1 MLAVLLLAGGRVVSV
16 DRLVDAVWGEDV
28 PASATASLQAYISNL
43 RRALRGGAA
52 RAQMASPIVR
62 RPPGYYLDVDP
73 DSVDLTAFTA
83 GCARTAAAVEAEEWE
98 RALTEADAA
107 LGLVRGDL
115 LADMADAPWVRDE
128 ATRVTEVHTECVANR
143 VIALLALG
151 KVPAALGEVSRLREF
166 DPLADRGCRLQMLAL
181 YRAGRAADALEV
193 YGRHARRLDT
203 ELGLQPGPELRDL
216 QTAVLRQA
224 PELAGWPRS
233 PEWTGA
239 ATVPVPPPVA
249 AHRDGRGRAASLTAD
264 RAAPRTGPGR

>member
-1 MLAVLLLAGGRVVSV
+1 MRYRLLGPLQVVRGDTPLDIGRPKQRAVLAALLLAGGRVVSV
-16 DRLVDAVWGEDV
+16 DRLIDIVWGDDV

-43 RRALRGGAA
+43 RRALRGGGESPTASSV
-52 RAQMASPIVR
+52 AQPIVR

-73 DSVDLTAFTA
+73 ETVDLTAFAA
-83 GCARTAAAVEAEEWE
+83 GCARAGAAIEAERWDE
-98 RALTEADAA
+98 ALAEAEAS

-115 LADMADAPWVRDE
+115 LEDLPDAEWVRDDAARTAE
-128 ATRVTEVHTECVANR
+128 MLSECLANK

-151 KVPAALGEVSRLREF
+151 RVPAALREVSRLREL

-181 YRAGRAADALEV
+181 YRAGSAAEALET
-193 YGRHARRLDT
+193 YTRHARLLDD
-203 ELGLQPGPELRDL
+203 ELGLEPGPELRGL

-239 ATVPVPPPVA
+239 AA
-249 AHRDGRGRAASLTAD
+249 
-264 RAAPRTGPGR
+264 